1 MHNLPIA
8 KSILEFSYEEE
19 ELQDCSPQHPQDV
32 DEDNEVEA
40 VNGHHGQEP
49 AAMAAVVAYEGGSE
63 AINSLDECSPPLQNF
78 KTNCILKVNGCT
90 QKQVTS
96 GSSAHPIKKVG
107 FIDDILKTSR
117 IISEGTETDGKFKGL
132 SERGNSS
139 GCGGQ
144 GGFAGPAPDDGRSK
158 EPVLPAS
165 NVVHH
170 QQQSEA
176 AGVLAGNSQ
185 QPLLCNAL
193 QTAEAC
199 LEDRTPSHTS
209 VPMEGSTSTSPVSKR
224 KTFPQAVYFKADC
237 LRQLELAVKE
247 FLSMSCKEQGLGA
260 SLEALHDLVTGC
272 AASALAASQN
282 VLCKSEK
289 TKITHQVILH
299 WAGLTCHCGS
309 DKAVESPASTSGAGE
324 TPKQPSFHTPPP
336 TISCDSTSSYLDE
349 LQRFSRKRK
358 RSKSRS
364 RSRASDILPSPAKKP
379 TTSTPGAPSVLP
391 LPSPMGL
398 MSPMKQTNSSITYTC
413 LRPVTRVVSNLIPKL
428 RVDKEARGDQ

>member
-19 ELQDCSPQHPQDV
+19 ELQDCSPQHPQEV
-32 DEDNEVEA
+32 DEDNEAEA
-40 VNGHHGQEP
+40 NGHHGQEP
-49 AAMAAVVAYEGGSE
+49 AAMAAVVTYEGGSE
-63 AINSLDECSPPLQNF
+63 AINSLDEYSPPLQNF

-117 IISEGTETDGKFKGL
+117 IISEGTVTDAKFKGL

-139 GCGGQ
+139 GFGGQ
-144 GGFAGPAPDDGRSK
+144 GGFSSPAPDDGTSE

-176 AGVLAGNSQ
+176 AAVITGNSQ
-185 QPLLCNAL
+185 RPLSCNAL
-193 QTAEAC
+193 QRAEAC
-199 LEDRTPSHTS
+199 SEDRTPSHTS

-247 FLSMSCKEQGLGA
+247 FLSLSCKEQGLGA
-260 SLEALHDLVTGC
+260 SVEALHDLVTGC

-324 TPKQPSFHTPPP
+324 TPKQPPFHTPPP
-336 TISCDSTSSYLDE
+336 TILYDSTGSYLDE

-364 RSRASDILPSPAKKP
+364 RSRASDIQPSPAKKP
-379 TTSTPGAPSVLP
+379 TSSTPGTPSVLP

-398 MSPMKQTNSSITYTC
+398 MSPLKQTNSSITYTC
-413 LRPVTRVVSNLIPKL
+413 LRPVTRVVSNLIRKL
-428 RVDKEARGDQ
+428 TVDKGARGDQ